1 MALPSSG
8 GTGGPEVWRSSD
20 GGLYARLPDGRV
32 VNLATGQFQTY
43 IPPMSQR
50 ITTSLSTQSIS
61 NQYPYAW
68 QYVPGVPMPSATATP
83 TPTPT
88 STPYVNTG
96 ALGQSYP
103 QVATAP
109 KPTATLPPHP
119 PTTTTPTVY
128 GPPAPW
134 GYKPGPSA
142 TPSAP
147 AGQGFPPLR
156 YEGQQYTTNVP
167 GGSVTYIALRD
178 ALGNLT
184 WTVQSQYQ
192 TPTGGQGFAPT
203 PYAQTERGVAE
214 QRAFEAE
221 QARLAREAAAAEA
234 ERNRLEQLR
243 QSRFSALQGIVDR
256 FIAEQGNAS
265 RLVAGLGPDQFK
277 MAAALQGLPVLGTT
291 PQAGF
296 ARAQTEFASRPVP
309 NVSAEAPISD
319 IESAIAAI
327 GGIKPPSLPT
337 SGFGMA
343 MGGTLPGMVPEMMP
357 PQPMPEQPPGMM
369 PGQEMMTGGIPPMG
383 PPAAPGAPQFG
394 TTKTAVLIGEGNL
407 QVEPGT
413 EVAITDTATGTTE
426 IIPLTGQAA
435 TGASIFSPGYGGFA
449 TRAPGSVFDPM
460 SGVAAINPLYAGMG
474 FSQFPMANQNQSMAT
489 LSRLGAQPS
498 LIRETGTPGVYWRNP
513 VTNVYQGIPRSDWFE
528 QSGFN
533 WNDVV
538 DVGKGEIF
546 GGRGLPMGSNV
557 TAPPPLAPP
566 GTGSESFSQK
576 LGQPLVEPMTGA
588 ILPAPRANAFKLA
601 QLAARDASLF
611 ELALQAYESAG
622 LTRQAVLSSLTNVLI
637 TGRDQGT
644 GIGLR

>member
-1 MALPSSG
+1 MGLADTIYAASLANQV
-8 GTGGPEVWRSSD
+8 GPTSPDLQFYTNKLGSQLWVFDPRSSPSWFN
-20 GGLYARLPDGRV
+20 A
-32 VNLATGQFQTY
+32 ATGQYTTQKPSGLTTFNLQG
-43 IPPMSQR
+43 P
-50 ITTSLSTQSIS
+50 ITQDQSNIFPYLSK
-61 NQYPYAW
+61 
-68 QYVPGVPMPSATATP
+68 YVTGVPAP
-83 TPTPT
+83 TRLTT
-88 STPYVNTG
+88 
-96 ALGQSYP
+96 
-103 QVATAP
+103 
-109 KPTATLPPHP
+109 
-119 PTTTTPTVY
+119 PTTTSQVY
-128 GPPAPW
+128 GPPTPT
-134 GYKPGPSA
+134 GFKPGPSA

-167 GGSVTYIALRD
+167 GGSVTYIAMRD
-178 ALGNLT
+178 ALGNLS
-184 WTVQSQYQ
+184 WTIQSQYQ
-192 TPTGGQGFAPT
+192 TPSGGTGFAPT
-203 PYAQTERGVAE
+203 PYAQTERGMVE
-214 QRAFEAE
+214 QRAWEAD

-256 FIAEQGNAS
+256 FIAEQGQAS

-277 MAAALQGLPVLGTT
+277 MASALQGLPVLGTT

-296 ARAQTEFASRPVP
+296 AQAQTEFASRPVP
-309 NVSAEAPISD
+309 NVSAQAPISE
-319 IESAIAAI
+319 IETAIAAI
-327 GGIKPPSLPT
+327 GGIKPPSLPA

-369 PGQEMMTGGIPPMG
+369 PGQEMMQMG

>member
-1 MALPSSG
+1 MGLADTIYAASLANQV
-8 GTGGPEVWRSSD
+8 GPTSPDLQFYTNKLGSQLWVFDPRSSPSWFN
-20 GGLYARLPDGRV
+20 A
-32 VNLATGQFQTY
+32 ATGQYTTQKPSGLTTFNLQG
-43 IPPMSQR
+43 P
-50 ITTSLSTQSIS
+50 ITQDQSNIFPYLSK
-61 NQYPYAW
+61 
-68 QYVPGVPMPSATATP
+68 YVTGVPAP
-83 TPTPT
+83 TRLTT
-88 STPYVNTG
+88 
-96 ALGQSYP
+96 
-103 QVATAP
+103 
-109 KPTATLPPHP
+109 
-119 PTTTTPTVY
+119 PTTTSQVY
-128 GPPAPW
+128 GPPTPT
-134 GYKPGPSA
+134 GFKPGPSA

-167 GGSVTYIALRD
+167 GGSVTYIAMRD
-178 ALGNLT
+178 ALGNLS
-184 WTVQSQYQ
+184 WTIQSQYQ
-192 TPTGGQGFAPT
+192 TPSGGTGFAPT
-203 PYAQTERGVAE
+203 PYAQTERGMVE
-214 QRAFEAE
+214 QRAWEAD

-256 FIAEQGNAS
+256 FIAEQGQAS

-277 MAAALQGLPVLGTT
+277 MASALQGLPVLGTT

-296 ARAQTEFASRPVP
+296 AQAQTEFASRPVP
-309 NVSAEAPISD
+309 NVSAQAPISE
-319 IESAIAAI
+319 IETAIAAI
-327 GGIKPPSLPT
+327 GGIKPPSLPA

-369 PGQEMMTGGIPPMG
+369 PGQEMMQMG

-435 TGASIFSPGYGGFA
+435 AGASIFSPGYGGFA
-449 TRAPGSVFDPM
+449 QRPPGTLFDPM
-460 SGVAAINPLYAGMG
+460 SGVSAINPLYAGMG
-474 FSQFPMANQNQSMAT
+474 LSQFPT
-489 LSRLGAQPS
+489 R
-498 LIRETGTPGVYWRNP
+498 TGTPGAWATYPSASTLGRLGYAPSLIHGGVPGHGTVYYRDPNL
-513 VTNVYQGIPRSDWFE
+513 NQYRGITSPDVFNK
-528 QSGFN
+528 SGFDWSN
-533 WNDVV
+533 IVNMDTS
-538 DVGKGEIF
+538 
-546 GGRGLPMGSNV
+546 GLPMGPVLSS
-557 TAPPPLAPP
+557 PELFPP
-566 GTGSESFSQK
+566 GTGSQSFSQK

-588 ILPAPRANAFKLA
+588 ILPAPQANAFKLA
-601 QLAARDASLF
+601 QLAARSPGLF

-622 LTRQAVLSSLTNVLI
+622 LTRQAVLGSLTNVLI

>member
-1 MALPSSG
+1 MGLADTIYAASLANQV
-8 GTGGPEVWRSSD
+8 GPTSPDLQFYTNKLGSQLWVFDPRSSPSWFN
-20 GGLYARLPDGRV
+20 A
-32 VNLATGQFQTY
+32 ATGQYTTQKPSGLTTFNLQG
-43 IPPMSQR
+43 P
-50 ITTSLSTQSIS
+50 ITQDQSNIFPYLSK
-61 NQYPYAW
+61 
-68 QYVPGVPMPSATATP
+68 YVTGVPAP
-83 TPTPT
+83 TRLTT
-88 STPYVNTG
+88 
-96 ALGQSYP
+96 
-103 QVATAP
+103 
-109 KPTATLPPHP
+109 
-119 PTTTTPTVY
+119 PTTTSQVY
-128 GPPAPW
+128 GPPTPT
-134 GYKPGPSA
+134 GFKPGPSA

-167 GGSVTYIALRD
+167 GGSVTYIAMRD
-178 ALGNLT
+178 ALGNLS
-184 WTVQSQYQ
+184 WTIQSQYQ
-192 TPTGGQGFAPT
+192 TPSGGTGFAPT
-203 PYAQTERGVAE
+203 PYAQTERGMVE
-214 QRAFEAE
+214 QRAWEAD

-256 FIAEQGNAS
+256 FIAEQGQAS

-277 MAAALQGLPVLGTT
+277 MASALQGLPVLGTT

-296 ARAQTEFASRPVP
+296 AQAQTEFASRPVP
-309 NVSAEAPISD
+309 NVSAQAPISE
-319 IESAIAAI
+319 IETAIAAI
-327 GGIKPPSLPT
+327 GGIKPPSLPA

-369 PGQEMMTGGIPPMG
+369 PGQEMMQMG

-435 TGASIFSPGYGGFA
+435 AGASIFSPGYGGFA
-449 TRAPGSVFDPM
+449 QRPPGALFDPM

-474 FSQFPMANQNQSMAT
+474 LPQFPMANSNPS
-489 LSRLGAQPS
+489 LSLLNRLGVQPS
-498 LIRETGTPGVYWRNP
+498 LLKSTSDPTVYYRDPATNQYRGITGPDVFN
-513 VTNVYQGIPRSDWFE
+513 
-528 QSGFN
+528 QSGFDWGN
-533 WNDVV
+533 IVSSGD
-538 DVGKGEIF
+538 IS
-546 GGRGLPMGSNV
+546 GLPMGPV
-557 TAPPPLAPP
+557 LDRPTLFPP

-576 LGQPLVEPMTGA
+576 LGRPLVEPMTGA
-588 ILPAPRANAFKLA
+588 ILPAPQANAFKLA
-601 QLAARDASLF
+601 QLAARNAGLF

-622 LTRQAVLSSLTNVLI
+622 LTRQSVLSSLTNVLI